1 MHEMSYHTGLKG
13 AVMTTPVK
21 APHIVKAFSEELEQL
36 SADVAAM
43 GGLAESLV
51 SDALEAAATRDGDL
65 AADVVT
71 RDAQVD
77 AMQRDIEKKIIRLLA
92 LRQPMAHDL
101 RVCIAALKIVSDLE
115 RVGDLAKSIAR
126 RVPALNEH
134 EPTEFAASV
143 DRMGR
148 LVLSHLNQVLDAY
161 ATGEISRA
169 VGVWERDDDVD
180 EHYNALFRE
189 LVTAMTGDPGMIGT
203 GAHLL
208 FVAKNLERIGDHATN
223 IAEVIHYLVTGR
235 ELASERPKG
244 PRPETSV

>member
-1 MHEMSYHTGLKG
+1 MTG
-13 AVMTTPVK
+13 PVK

-43 GGLAESLV
+43 GGMAEAMV
-51 SDALEAAATRDGDL
+51 SDAIEAATTRDGDL
-65 AADVVT
+65 ARDVVA
-71 RDAQVD
+71 RDVQVD
-77 AMQRDIEKKIIRLLA
+77 DMQRDIEKKIIRLLA
-92 LRQPMAHDL
+92 LRQPIAQDL
-101 RVCIAALKIVSDLE
+101 RVCIAALKIVADLE

-126 RVPALNEH
+126 RVPTLNESD
-134 EPTEFAASV
+134 PTPFAGSV
-143 DRMGR
+143 DRMGK
-148 LVLSHLNQVLDAY
+148 LVLSHVHQVLDAY
-161 ATGEISRA
+161 TTGETSRA

-189 LVTAMTGDPGMIGT
+189 LVQAMADDSQMIGP

-235 ELASERPKG
+235 EIASERPRG
-244 PRPETSV
+244 PRPETL

>member
-1 MHEMSYHTGLKG
+1 
-13 AVMTTPVK
+13 MTNQVK

-65 AADVVT
+65 AADVVA
-71 RDAQVD
+71 RDVQVD

-92 LRQPMAHDL
+92 LRHPIAQDL

-126 RVPALNEH
+126 RVPTLNDSD
-134 EPTEFAASV
+134 PTAFAASV
-143 DRMGR
+143 DRMGK
-148 LVLSHLNQVLDAY
+148 LVLSHLHEVLDAY
-161 ATGEISRA
+161 ATGETARA
-169 VGVWERDDDVD
+169 VAVWERDDDVD

-189 LVTAMTGDPGMIGT
+189 LVRAMTNEPAMIGP

-208 FVAKNLERIGDHATN
+208 FIAKNLERIGDHATN

-235 ELASERPKG
+235 ELASERPRG
-244 PRPETSV
+244 PRPEMSR

>member
-1 MHEMSYHTGLKG
+1 
-13 AVMTTPVK
+13 MTNQVK

-65 AADVVT
+65 AADVVA
-71 RDAQVD
+71 RDVQVD

-92 LRQPMAHDL
+92 LRHPIAQDL

-126 RVPALNEH
+126 RVPTLNDSD
-134 EPTEFAASV
+134 PTAFAASV
-143 DRMGR
+143 DRMGK
-148 LVLSHLNQVLDAY
+148 LVLSHMHEVLDAY
-161 ATGEISRA
+161 ATGQAARA
-169 VGVWERDDDVD
+169 VAVWERDDDVD

-189 LVTAMTGDPGMIGT
+189 LLRAMRDDPSMIGP

-208 FVAKNLERIGDHATN
+208 FIAKNLERIGDHATN

-235 ELASERPKG
+235 ELASERPRG
-244 PRPETSV
+244 PRPDMHR

>member
-1 MHEMSYHTGLKG
+1 
-13 AVMTTPVK
+13 MTNQVK

-65 AADVVT
+65 AADVVA
-71 RDAQVD
+71 RDVQVD
-77 AMQRDIEKKIIRLLA
+77 AAQRDIEKKIIRLLA
-92 LRQPMAHDL
+92 LRHPIAQDL

-126 RVPALNEH
+126 RVPTLNDS
-134 EPTEFAASV
+134 EPTAFAASV
-143 DRMGR
+143 DRMGK
-148 LVLSHLNQVLDAY
+148 LVLSHLHEVLDAY
-161 ATGEISRA
+161 ATGETARA
-169 VGVWERDDDVD
+169 VAVWERDDDVD

-189 LVTAMTGDPGMIGT
+189 LVRAMGNNPSMIGP

-208 FVAKNLERIGDHATN
+208 FIAKNLERIGDHATN

-235 ELASERPKG
+235 ELASERPRG
-244 PRPETSV
+244 PRPEMSR

>member
-1 MHEMSYHTGLKG
+1 
-13 AVMTTPVK
+13 MTNQVK

-65 AADVVT
+65 AADVVA
-71 RDAQVD
+71 RDVQVD

-92 LRQPMAHDL
+92 LRHPIAQDL

-126 RVPALNEH
+126 RVPTLNDS
-134 EPTEFAASV
+134 EPTAFAASV
-143 DRMGR
+143 DRMGK
-148 LVLSHLNQVLDAY
+148 LVLSHLHEVLDAY
-161 ATGEISRA
+161 ATGETARA
-169 VGVWERDDDVD
+169 VAVWERDDDVD

-189 LVTAMTGDPGMIGT
+189 LVRAMSNDPSMIGP

-208 FVAKNLERIGDHATN
+208 FIAKNLERIGDHATN
-223 IAEVIHYLVTGR
+223 VAEVIHYLVTGR
-235 ELASERPKG
+235 ELASERPRG
-244 PRPETSV
+244 PRPEMSR

>member
-1 MHEMSYHTGLKG
+1 
-13 AVMTTPVK
+13 MTNQVK

-65 AADVVT
+65 AADVVA
-71 RDAQVD
+71 RDVQVD

-92 LRQPMAHDL
+92 LRHPIAQDL

-126 RVPALNEH
+126 RVPTLNDS
-134 EPTEFAASV
+134 EPTAFAASV
-143 DRMGR
+143 DRMGK
-148 LVLSHLNQVLDAY
+148 LVLSHMHEVLDAY
-161 ATGEISRA
+161 ATGETARA
-169 VGVWERDDDVD
+169 VAVWERDDDVD

-189 LVTAMTGDPGMIGT
+189 LVRAMTNEPSMIGP

-208 FVAKNLERIGDHATN
+208 FIAKNLERIGDHATN

-235 ELASERPKG
+235 ELASERPRG
-244 PRPETSV
+244 PRPEMSR

>member
-1 MHEMSYHTGLKG
+1 
-13 AVMTTPVK
+13 MTSQVK

-65 AADVVT
+65 AADVVA
-71 RDAQVD
+71 RDVQVD

-92 LRQPMAHDL
+92 LRHPIAQDL

-126 RVPALNEH
+126 RVPTLNDS
-134 EPTEFAASV
+134 EPTAFAASV
-143 DRMGR
+143 DRMGK
-148 LVLSHLNQVLDAY
+148 LVLSHLHEVLDAY
-161 ATGEISRA
+161 VTGETARA
-169 VGVWERDDDVD
+169 VAVWERDDDVD

-189 LVTAMTGDPGMIGT
+189 LVRAMGNDPSMIGP

-208 FVAKNLERIGDHATN
+208 FIAKNLERIGDHATN

-235 ELASERPKG
+235 ELASERPRG
-244 PRPETSV
+244 PRPEQSF

>member
-1 MHEMSYHTGLKG
+1 
-13 AVMTTPVK
+13 MTNQVK

-65 AADVVT
+65 AADVVA
-71 RDAQVD
+71 RDVQVD

-92 LRQPMAHDL
+92 LRHPIAQDL

-126 RVPALNEH
+126 RVPTLNDS
-134 EPTEFAASV
+134 EPTAFAASV
-143 DRMGR
+143 DRMGK
-148 LVLSHLNQVLDAY
+148 LVLSHMHEVLDAY
-161 ATGEISRA
+161 ATGETARA
-169 VGVWERDDDVD
+169 VAVWERDDDVD

-189 LVTAMTGDPGMIGT
+189 LVRAMTNEPAMIGP

-208 FVAKNLERIGDHATN
+208 FIAKNLERIGDHATN

-235 ELASERPKG
+235 ELASERPRG
-244 PRPETSV
+244 PRPDMSR

>member
-1 MHEMSYHTGLKG
+1 
-13 AVMTTPVK
+13 MTNQVK

-65 AADVVT
+65 AADVVA
-71 RDAQVD
+71 RDVQVD

-92 LRQPMAHDL
+92 LRHPIAQDL
-101 RVCIAALKIVSDLE
+101 RVCIAALKIVTDLE

-126 RVPALNEH
+126 RVPTLNDS
-134 EPTEFAASV
+134 EPTAFAASV
-143 DRMGR
+143 DRMGK
-148 LVLSHLNQVLDAY
+148 LVLSHLHEVLDAY
-161 ATGEISRA
+161 ATGETARA
-169 VGVWERDDDVD
+169 VAVWERDDDVD

-189 LVTAMTGDPGMIGT
+189 LVRAMGNDPSMIGP

-208 FVAKNLERIGDHATN
+208 FIAKNLERIGDHATN
-223 IAEVIHYLVTGR
+223 VAEVIHYLVTGR
-235 ELASERPKG
+235 ELASERPRG
-244 PRPETSV
+244 PRPELSS

>member
-1 MHEMSYHTGLKG
+1 
-13 AVMTTPVK
+13 MTNQVK

-65 AADVVT
+65 AADVVA
-71 RDAQVD
+71 RDVQVD

-92 LRQPMAHDL
+92 LRHPIAQDL

-126 RVPALNEH
+126 RVPTLNDSD
-134 EPTEFAASV
+134 PTAFAASV
-143 DRMGR
+143 DRMGK
-148 LVLSHLNQVLDAY
+148 LVLSHMHEVLDAY
-161 ATGEISRA
+161 ATGQAARA
-169 VGVWERDDDVD
+169 VAVWERDDDVD

-189 LVTAMTGDPGMIGT
+189 LLRAMRDDPSMIGP

-208 FVAKNLERIGDHATN
+208 FIAKNLERIGDHATN

-235 ELASERPKG
+235 ELAPERPRA
-244 PRPETSV
+244 PRPEMHR

>member
-1 MHEMSYHTGLKG
+1 
-13 AVMTTPVK
+13 MTNQVK

-65 AADVVT
+65 AADVVA
-71 RDAQVD
+71 RDVQVD

-92 LRQPMAHDL
+92 LRHPIAQDL

-126 RVPALNEH
+126 RVPTLNDS
-134 EPTEFAASV
+134 EPTAFAASV
-143 DRMGR
+143 DRMGK
-148 LVLSHLNQVLDAY
+148 LVLSHMHEVLDAY
-161 ATGEISRA
+161 ATGETARA
-169 VGVWERDDDVD
+169 VAVWERDDDVD

-189 LVTAMTGDPGMIGT
+189 LVRAMTNEPSMIGP

-208 FVAKNLERIGDHATN
+208 FIAKNLEHASATTPP
-223 IAEVIHYLVTGR
+223 I
-235 ELASERPKG
+235 S
-244 PRPETSV
+244 PR

>member
-1 MHEMSYHTGLKG
+1 
-13 AVMTTPVK
+13 MTNQVK

-65 AADVVT
+65 AADVVA
-71 RDAQVD
+71 RDVQVD
-77 AMQRDIEKKIIRLLA
+77 AAQRDIEKKIIRLLA
-92 LRQPMAHDL
+92 LRHPIAQDL

-126 RVPALNEH
+126 RVPTLNDS
-134 EPTEFAASV
+134 EPTAFAASV
-143 DRMGR
+143 DRMGK
-148 LVLSHLNQVLDAY
+148 LVLSHLHEVLDAY
-161 ATGEISRA
+161 ATGETARA
-169 VGVWERDDDVD
+169 VAVWERDDDVD

-189 LVTAMTGDPGMIGT
+189 LVRAMTNEPAMIGP

-208 FVAKNLERIGDHATN
+208 FIAKNLERIGDHATN

-235 ELASERPKG
+235 ELASERPRG
-244 PRPETSV
+244 PRPEMSR